1 MAYSELLISALKGTL
16 EEIESNPSVSQRDGV
31 TCLMPHSCSEDRNR
45 KFLLS

>member
-31 TCLMPHSCSEDRNR
+31 WCLSEAHGAEGA
-45 KFLLS
+45 K